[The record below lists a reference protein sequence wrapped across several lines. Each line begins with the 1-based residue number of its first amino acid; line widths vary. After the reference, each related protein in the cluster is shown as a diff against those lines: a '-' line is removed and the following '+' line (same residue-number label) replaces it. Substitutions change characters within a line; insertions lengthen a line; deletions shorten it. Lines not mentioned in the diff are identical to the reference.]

1 MVIPLAALPS
11 HDADNTSSSSDTA
24 PSISEPSEYE
34 GDEDTTA
41 PSSDEAHHHHRSK
54 QSTEGE
60 MTPIPIPFPV
70 LAARLAMSSEAH
82 RTAETDD
89 SVLADCD
96 SESEFNASSTS
107 TSAIAHTA
115 SRPPM
120 MPRISRFVEH
130 LDYDP
135 ADVVFVPSSRSSSPL
150 SSSRPRLQTPGK
162 AHMQSFS
169 LHDPGPVRP
178 ADSVP
183 VSSLVNHILADLSN
197 SDSFI
202 HATRSLIIGAYT
214 HVGRTS
220 HLIPVPSEILKS
232 AVVSSSD

>member
-1 MVIPLAALPS
+1 MVLPLAALPS
-11 HDADNTSSSSDTA
+11 HDADNTSSSGDTA

-34 GDEDTTA
+34 ADEDTTA

-60 MTPIPIPFPV
+60 TTPIPIPFPV

-89 SVLADCD
+89 GVLADCE
-96 SESEFNASSTS
+96 SESDFNASSMS
-107 TSAIAHTA
+107 TSAITRSA
-115 SRPPM
+115 SRPPP

-150 SSSRPRLQTPGK
+150 SSSRPQLQTAGK

-178 ADSVP
+178 VDTVL

-214 HVGRTS
+214 HVGPTS
-220 HLIPVPSEILKS
+220 HLLPIPSDILQS
-232 AVVSSSD
+232 ADVSSSN